1 MKEKYYVSPQPTT
14 TTFISGESIT
24 INSTKPN
31 KLAEDIFATGL
42 STEQPEP
49 TEQEILK
56 KFEELG
62 YEVKNIYDDLI
73 LTCIEKNTII
83 GVDKIRKTY
92 FTREFDVKEYQLLDM
107 QEHQLLTELFKC
119 YKWIE

>member
-1 MKEKYYVSPQPTT
+1 M
-14 TTFISGESIT
+14 
-24 INSTKPN
+24 
-31 KLAEDIFATGL
+31 
-42 STEQPEP
+42 
-49 TEQEILK
+49 TEQEVLK

-62 YEVKNIYDDLI
+62 YKVKNIYDDLI

-92 FTREFDVKEYQLLDM
+92 FAREFDVKEYQLLDM

-119 YKWIE
+119 WGWIDD